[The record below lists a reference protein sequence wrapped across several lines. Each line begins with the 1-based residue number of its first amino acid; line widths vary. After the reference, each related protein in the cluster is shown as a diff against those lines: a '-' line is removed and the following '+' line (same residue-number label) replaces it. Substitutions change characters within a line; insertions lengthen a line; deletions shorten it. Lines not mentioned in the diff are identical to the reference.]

1 VTNLSKQLFL
11 FAAVASAGCT
21 TVGSSLAL
29 KADTW
34 DGSCNGAMR
43 EYVAS
48 LSGDSTVDCGFL
60 ALEASD
66 KDFHNILECAKYASA
81 SRKPYIFGYRNID
94 QYLSFCNVAVR
105 SAGGQLWSLQFYVP
119 ILDAMSQRKD
129 LQYSFNAKQC
139 SSIELRNDRRGFF
152 ALYSC
157 TEATDALT
165 TLLQEKADD

>member
-1 VTNLSKQLFL
+1 MRNLAKRFFL
-11 FAAVASAGCT
+11 LAALAYAGCT

-29 KADTW
+29 KPDTW

-43 EYVAS
+43 EYVYA
-48 LSGDSTVDCGFL
+48 LGGDTAVDCGFL

-66 KDFHNILECAKYASA
+66 KDFRNILECAKSA
-81 SRKPYIFGYRNID
+81 TAGGKPYRFGYRNID
-94 QYLSFCNVAVR
+94 QYLSFCNAAVR
-105 SAGGQLWSLQFYVP
+105 SSDGRLWSLQLYVP

-139 SSIELRNDRRGFF
+139 SSIELKNDRRGFF
-152 ALYSC
+152 ALHNC

-165 TLLQEKADD
+165 ALLQDKAGH

>member
-1 VTNLSKQLFL
+1 MRNLTCRLFV
-11 FAAVASAGCT
+11 FIAATCAGCT

-29 KADTW
+29 KQDTW
-34 DGSCNGAMR
+34 GDSCNGAMR
-43 EYVAS
+43 EYVFA
-48 LSGDSTVDCGFL
+48 LGGDTAVDCGFL

-66 KDFHNILECAKYASA
+66 KDFHNILECAKSASA
-81 SRKPYIFGYRNID
+81 DGKPYRFGYRNID
-94 QYLSFCNVAVR
+94 QYLSFCNAAVR
-105 SAGGQLWSLQFYVP
+105 SPDGQLWSLQLYVP

-152 ALYSC
+152 ALHNC

-165 TLLQEKADD
+165 ALLQEKAGH